1 MAFIHETPMYKILV
15 VEDNPDIVANIY
27 AFFEPKGFEL
37 DNAHNGISGL
47 TLAANNR
54 YDVILLDVM
63 LPGMDG
69 TKLCKKLRED
79 LHNKTPV
86 LMLTARDTVLDKVAG
101 FDSGADDYLVKPF
114 SLVELEAR
122 IKALIR
128 RHQDDLFEH
137 SIIIGDL
144 SLNANEHTIARE
156 NQPLKLTPTGFKIL
170 EALMSA
176 SPRVVS
182 KNELEEKV
190 WGEDIPSSDA
200 LRTHLHS
207 VRVQVDKPFAKPMI
221 ITMPG
226 VGYQIIDPN
235 RA

>member
-1 MAFIHETPMYKILV
+1 MYKILII
-15 VEDNPDIVANIY
+15 EDNPDIVANIY

-37 DNAHNGISGL
+37 DNAHNGYSGL
-47 TLAANNR
+47 ALAANNR

-69 TKLCKKLRED
+69 IKLCKELREN
-79 LHNKTPV
+79 LHDKTPV

-128 RHQDDLFEH
+128 RYQDEHFQQSIEIGALTLNAAEH
-137 SIIIGDL
+137 SIK
-144 SLNANEHTIARE
+144 RE
-156 NQPLKLTPTGFKIL
+156 NTLVKLTPTGFKIL
-170 EALMSA
+170 QTLMSA

-182 KNELEEKV
+182 KTELEEKV
-190 WGEDIPSSDA
+190 WGQDIPSSDA

-207 VRVQVDKPFAKPMI
+207 IRAQVDKPFAKPMI
-221 ITMPG
+221 MTIPG
-226 VGYQIIDPN
+226 VGYQIIDPEQ
-235 RA
+235 

>member
-1 MAFIHETPMYKILV
+1 MYKILII
-15 VEDNPDIVANIY
+15 EDNPDIVANLY

-47 TLAANNR
+47 TLASNNC

-69 TKLCKKLRED
+69 TKLCKALREQW
-79 LHNKTPV
+79 HNKTPV
-86 LMLTARDTVLDKVAG
+86 LMLTARDTILDKVAG

-122 IKALIR
+122 IKALVR
-128 RHQDDLFEH
+128 RHQDEH
-137 SIIIGDL
+137 FAHSLTVGDL
-144 SLNANEHTIARE
+144 SLNASEYTISRAGKSI
-156 NQPLKLTPTGFKIL
+156 KLTPTGFKIL
-170 EALMSA
+170 DILMSA

-182 KNELEEKV
+182 KAELEEKV
-190 WGEDIPSSDA
+190 WGDHIPSSDA

-207 VRVQVDKPFAKPMI
+207 VRSQVDKPFSMPMI
-221 ITMPG
+221 KTIAG
-226 VGYQIIDPN
+226 VGYQLIDSKEIVV
-235 RA
+235 

>member
-1 MAFIHETPMYKILV
+1 MYKILII
-15 VEDNPDIVANIY
+15 EDNPDIVANIY

-37 DNAHNGISGL
+37 DNAHNGLSGL
-47 TLAANNR
+47 ALASSNR

-69 TKLCKKLRED
+69 TKLCKTLREE

-86 LMLTARDTVLDKVAG
+86 LMLTARDTILDKVAG

-128 RHQDDLFEH
+128 RHQDEHFHH
-137 SIIIGDL
+137 SIAVGSL
-144 SLNANEHTIARE
+144 SLNANEHSVKRE
-156 NQPLKLTPTGFKIL
+156 DKLLKLTPTGFKIL
-170 EALMSA
+170 HMLMTA

-182 KNELEEKV
+182 KTELEEKV

-207 VRVQVDKPFAKPMI
+207 VRAQVDKPFDKPMI
-221 ITMPG
+221 MTVAG
-226 VGYQIIDPN
+226 VGYQIIDSEN
-235 RA
+235 S

>member
-1 MAFIHETPMYKILV
+1 MHKTAMYKILII
-15 VEDNPDIVANIY
+15 EDNPDIVANIY

-37 DNAHNGISGL
+37 DNAHNGLSGL
-47 TLAANNR
+47 ALAANNR

-69 TKLCKKLRED
+69 TKLCKTLREE
-79 LHNKTPV
+79 LHDKTPV

-128 RHQDDLFEH
+128 RYQDEHFQQNIVIGTLMLNTAEH
-137 SIIIGDL
+137 SVNRDDK
-144 SLNANEHTIARE
+144 
-156 NQPLKLTPTGFKIL
+156 PLKLTPIGFKIL
-170 EALMSA
+170 QMLMSA
-176 SPRVVS
+176 APRVVS
-182 KNELEEKV
+182 KTELEEKV
-190 WGEDIPSSDA
+190 WGQGIPSSDA

-207 VRVQVDKPFAKPMI
+207 VRAQVDKPFAKPMI
-221 ITMPG
+221 MTIAG
-226 VGYQIIDPN
+226 VGYQIVDPDHL
-235 RA
+235 

>member
-1 MAFIHETPMYKILV
+1 MYKILII
-15 VEDNPDIVANIY
+15 EDNPDIVANIY

-37 DNAHNGISGL
+37 DNAHNGYSGL
-47 TLAANNR
+47 ALAANNR

-69 TKLCKKLRED
+69 IKLCKELREN
-79 LHNKTPV
+79 LHDKTPV

-101 FDSGADDYLVKPF
+101 FDSGADDYVVKPF

-128 RHQDDLFEH
+128 RYQDEHFQHSIEIGALTLNAVEH
-137 SIIIGDL
+137 SIK
-144 SLNANEHTIARE
+144 RE
-156 NQPLKLTPTGFKIL
+156 NTLVKLTPTGFKIL
-170 EALMSA
+170 QTLMSA

-182 KNELEEKV
+182 KTELEEKV
-190 WGEDIPSSDA
+190 WGQDIPSSDA

-207 VRVQVDKPFAKPMI
+207 IRAQVDKPFAKPMI
-221 ITMPG
+221 MTIPG
-226 VGYQIIDPN
+226 VGYQIIDPEH
-235 RA
+235 

>member
-1 MAFIHETPMYKILV
+1 MYKILI

-47 TLAANNR
+47 TLASNNR
-54 YDVILLDVM
+54 YDVMLLDVM

-69 TKLCKKLRED
+69 TKLCKALREE

-86 LMLTARDTVLDKVAG
+86 LMLTARDTILDKVAG

-128 RHQDDLFEH
+128 RHQDEHFEQSISVGTLTLNASEH
-137 SIIIGDL
+137 SI
-144 SLNANEHTIARE
+144 NRE
-156 NQPLKLTPTGFKIL
+156 GKDLKLTPTGFKIL
-170 EALMSA
+170 DILMSA

-182 KNELEEKV
+182 KAELEEKV
-190 WGEDIPSSDA
+190 WGENIPSSDA

-207 VRVQVDKPFAKPMI
+207 VRAQVDKPFAKPMI
-221 ITMPG
+221 MTIAG
-226 VGYQIIDPN
+226 VGYQLIDSATLLN
-235 RA
+235 

>member
-1 MAFIHETPMYKILV
+1 MYKILII
-15 VEDNPDIVANIY
+15 EDNPDIVANIY

-37 DNAHNGISGL
+37 DNAHNGLSGL
-47 TLAANNR
+47 ALASSNR

-69 TKLCKKLRED
+69 TKLCKTLREE

-128 RHQDDLFEH
+128 RNQDEHFQHTIEVGRLCLNTEQH
-137 SIIIGDL
+137 SIK
-144 SLNANEHTIARE
+144 RE
-156 NQPLKLTPTGFKIL
+156 DKLLKLTPTGFKIL
-170 EALMSA
+170 HTLMSA

-182 KNELEEKV
+182 KTELEEKV
-190 WGEDIPSSDA
+190 WGQDVPSSDA

-207 VRVQVDKPFAKPMI
+207 VRAQVDKPFAKPMI
-221 ITMPG
+221 VTIAG
-226 VGYQIIDPN
+226 VGYQIVDPDN
-235 RA
+235 L

>member
-1 MAFIHETPMYKILV
+1 MYKILII
-15 VEDNPDIVANIY
+15 EDNPDIVANIY

-63 LPGMDG
+63 LPGIDG
-69 TKLCKKLRED
+69 TKLCKKLRDE

-86 LMLTARDTVLDKVAG
+86 LMLTARDTILDKVAG

-114 SLVELEAR
+114 SLIELESR

-128 RHQDDLFEH
+128 RNQDEYFEH
-137 SIIIGDL
+137 SLAVGPL
-144 SLNANEHTIARE
+144 SLNANEHTIRRE
-156 NQPLKLTPTGFKIL
+156 GKSLKLTPTGFKIL
-170 EALMSA
+170 ETLMNA

-182 KNELEEKV
+182 KSELEEKV
-190 WGEDIPSSDA
+190 WGEDVPSSDA
-200 LRTHLHS
+200 LRTHMHS
-207 VRVQVDKPFAKPMI
+207 VRVQVDKPFARPMI
-221 ITMPG
+221 MTIPG
-226 VGYQIIDPN
+226 VGYQIINPDKV
-235 RA
+235 

>member
-1 MAFIHETPMYKILV
+1 MYKILII
-15 VEDNPDIVANIY
+15 EDNPDIVANIY

-47 TLAANNR
+47 TLASNNR

-69 TKLCKKLRED
+69 TKLCKTLREE
-79 LHNKTPV
+79 LHDKTPV

-128 RHQDDLFEH
+128 RHQDEH
-137 SIIIGDL
+137 FGHIIEVGAL
-144 SLNANEHTIARE
+144 SLNPDEHNVKRE
-156 NQPLKLTPTGFKIL
+156 NQLIKLTPIGFKIL
-170 EALMSA
+170 HTLMNA
-176 SPRVVS
+176 APRVVS
-182 KNELEEKV
+182 KTELEEKV
-190 WGEDIPSSDA
+190 WGRDIPSSDA

-207 VRVQVDKPFAKPMI
+207 VRLQIDKPFAQPMI
-221 ITMPG
+221 MTVPG
-226 VGYQIIDPN
+226 VGYQVITPDKL
-235 RA
+235 